1 MDELRILLV
10 DDHSLF
16 RKGIAA
22 LLSKQPGLQVVG
34 EAMDGLEA
42 IDQARELV
50 PDVILMDLAM
60 PRCNGLEAT
69 RLIKQELPNVHI
81 IMLTVSDDN
90 YDLFTA
96 IKNGADGYLLKT
108 LEPIE
113 LYDMLAKVRYREAP
127 ISGKLAAR
135 ILQEFRQMKQNPH
148 NLPEQ
153 TDELTQREIEILE
166 LVVQGETNSEI
177 AKALFIT
184 ENTVKIHLRNI
195 LEKLHLQN
203 RIQAAVYA
211 VRQGLVK
218 DPISKDQIEGTN
230 RLR

>member
-22 LLSKQPGLQVVG
+22 LLSAQPHLHVVG
-34 EAMDGLEA
+34 EAQNGSEA
-42 IDQARELV
+42 IERARELV
-50 PDVILMDLAM
+50 PDVILMDLTM
-60 PRCNGLEAT
+60 PKCNGLEAT
-69 RLIKQELPNVHI
+69 RVIKHEFPHVHI
-81 IMLTVSDDN
+81 VMLTVSDDN
-90 YDLFTA
+90 HDLFTA

-108 LEPIE
+108 LEPQE
-113 LYDMLAKVRYREAP
+113 LYEMLNRLQCGEAP

-135 ILQEFRQMKQNPH
+135 ILQEFRQMKLNSTALLEPPDQ
-148 NLPEQ
+148 
-153 TDELTQREIEILE
+153 LTEREIEILE
-166 LVVQGETNSEI
+166 LVVQGATNGEI
-177 AKALFIT
+177 AETLCIT
-184 ENTVKIHLRNI
+184 ENTAKIHLRNI

-218 DPISKDQIEGTN
+218 DPLSGA
-230 RLR
+230 